1 METKVVLIP
10 HDGTREASAALVYA
24 RRLSDVLGATVVI
37 LHVSPAPI
45 ASESLQRKLG
55 LSAEEIKGCILE
67 STVAKTA
74 AEGIIR
80 RAEQL
85 RAKLIV
91 ISSRADETKIGSV
104 TAEVVKG
111 ARCPVLAARSGLA
124 PERLSARSPAW
135 RILVPHDASPATTE
149 AVAWAAKLACGK
161 NAHLDILHIVAAGEP
176 APAEPGSLPIGP
188 YDDHQY
194 YDLLS
199 WTEEFLER
207 LCVPE
212 CMPRGLRP
220 KIHLAHGEPAAEI
233 IRFAETHASDLIVV
247 AWRGSLE
254 EGRARV
260 VRKLL
265 ARAPCPL
272 LFIVPG
278 ALPGRE
284 QPSARNAPA

>member
-1 METKVVLIP
+1 METKVVLVP

-24 RRLSDVLGATVVI
+24 RRVSDVLGATVVI

-45 ASESLQRKLG
+45 APESLLRKLG

-74 AEGIIR
+74 ADGIIQ

-85 RAKLIV
+85 RAKLIA
-91 ISSRADETKIGSV
+91 ISPRADEARIGSV
-104 TAEVVKG
+104 TAEVVRG

-124 PERLSARSPAW
+124 PERLGAESPVW
-135 RILVPHDASPATTE
+135 RILVPHDASPATME
-149 AVAWAAKLACGK
+149 AVAWAAELARRE
-161 NAHLDILHIVAAGEP
+161 NVHLDILHIAMAGESP
-176 APAEPGSLPIGP
+176 PAEPGSLPVGP

-194 YDLLS
+194 YDLQS

-207 LCVPE
+207 LCAPE
-212 CMPRGLRP
+212 RMPRGVRP
-220 KIHLAHGEPAAEI
+220 EIHLAHGEPAAEI
-233 IRFAETHASDLIVV
+233 VRFAEIHSSDLIVV

-254 EGRARV
+254 EGHARV

-265 ARAPCPL
+265 ARSPCPL
-272 LFIVPG
+272 LFIAPG
-278 ALPGRE
+278 TLPGRE
-284 QPSARNAPA
+284 QPSA